1 MDQSEGADRSPEVD
15 RSLGADRSSMTY
27 WILYGEDRL
36 CGVDQSSCSV
46 ADRSQV

>member
-1 MDQSEGADRSPEVD
+1 MTDRSLEVD
-15 RSLGADRSSMTY
+15 RSLGADRSSMTD

-46 ADRSQV
+46 ADRFQV